1 MYGAGNKNLT
11 FYFAVSYLIK
21 SIQLEYR
28 YPKRARFLSF
38 QNLELLFEN
47 YPINVR
53 FFRGRLSLNLKNYS
67 MELSLK

>member
-1 MYGAGNKNLT
+1 MYGAENKKST
-11 FYFAVSYLIK
+11 FYFAVSYLVK

-28 YPKRARFLSF
+28 YPRRARFLSF
-38 QNLELLFEN
+38 QILELLFEN

-67 MELSLK
+67 MEFSLK